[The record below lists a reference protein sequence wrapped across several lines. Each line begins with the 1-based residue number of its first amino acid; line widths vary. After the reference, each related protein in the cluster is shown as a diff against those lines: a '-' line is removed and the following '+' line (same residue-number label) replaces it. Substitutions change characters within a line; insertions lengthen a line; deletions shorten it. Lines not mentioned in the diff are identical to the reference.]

1 MASLNKVQLI
11 GNLGRD
17 PEIRFSPDGTPFAT
31 LSLATSERWKDKD
44 SGEARESTEWHRVVF
59 SGKLA
64 EIAGEY
70 LIKGSAIYV
79 EGQIKTRKWQDK
91 DGNDKYSTDIRCDK
105 MVMLGGA
112 RKDSDDGSEQ
122 HSADEYSGVPG

>member
-17 PEIRFSPDGTPFAT
+17 PEVRYAPDGTAFAT
-31 LSLATSERWKDKD
+31 LSLATSERWKDKET
-44 SGEARESTEWHRVVF
+44 GEPRESTEWHRVVF

-79 EGQIKTRKWQDK
+79 EGKLKTRKYQDK
-91 DGNDKYSTDIRCDK
+91 DGKDQYTTEIRCDQMK
-105 MVMLGGA
+105 MLGGA
-112 RKDSDDGSEQ
+112 RKESQEGSD
-122 HSADEYSGVPG
+122 HSAEESSAVPG

>member
-17 PEIRFSPDGTPFAT
+17 PEVRYAPDGTAFAT
-31 LSLATSERWKDKD
+31 LSLATSERWKDKE
-44 SGEARESTEWHRVVF
+44 SGEPREATEWHRVVF

-79 EGQIKTRKWQDK
+79 EGKLKTRKWQDK
-91 DGNDKYSTDIRCDK
+91 DGKDQYTTEVRCDQMK
-105 MVMLGGA
+105 MLGGA
-112 RKDSDDGSEQ
+112 RKESQEGSD
-122 HSADEYSGVPG
+122 HSSDESSAVPG

>member
-17 PEIRFSPDGTPFAT
+17 PEVRYAPDGTAFAT
-31 LSLATSERWKDKD
+31 LSLATSERWKDKET
-44 SGEARESTEWHRVVF
+44 GEPRESTEWHRVVF

-79 EGQIKTRKWQDK
+79 EGKLKTRKYQDK
-91 DGNDKYSTDIRCDK
+91 DGKDQYTTEIRCEQMK
-105 MVMLGGA
+105 MLGGA
-112 RKDSDDGSEQ
+112 RKESQEGSD
-122 HSADEYSGVPG
+122 HSAEESSAVPG

>member
-17 PEIRFSPDGTPFAT
+17 PEVRYATDGTAFAT
-31 LSLATSERWKDKD
+31 LSLATSERWKDKET
-44 SGEARESTEWHRVVF
+44 GEPRESTEWHRVVF

-79 EGQIKTRKWQDK
+79 EGKLKTRKWQDK
-91 DGNDKYSTDIRCDK
+91 DGKDLYTTEIRCDQMK
-105 MVMLGGA
+105 MLGGA
-112 RKDSDDGSEQ
+112 RKESQEGSD
-122 HSADEYSGVPG
+122 HSAEESSAVPG

>member
-17 PEIRFSPDGTPFAT
+17 PEVRYAPDGTAFAT

-44 SGEARESTEWHRVVF
+44 SGEPREATEWHRVVF

-79 EGQIKTRKWQDK
+79 EGKLKTRKWQDK
-91 DGNDKYSTDIRCDK
+91 DGKDQYTTEVRCDQMK
-105 MVMLGGA
+105 MLGGA
-112 RKDSDDGSEQ
+112 RKESQEGSD
-122 HSADEYSGVPG
+122 HSSDESSAVPG

>member
-17 PEIRFSPDGTPFAT
+17 PEVRYAPDGTAFAT
-31 LSLATSERWKDKD
+31 LSLATSERWKDKET
-44 SGEARESTEWHRVVF
+44 GESRESTEWHRVVF

-70 LIKGSAIYV
+70 LIKGSSIYI
-79 EGQIKTRKWQDK
+79 EGKIKTRKWQDK
-91 DGNDKYSTDIRCDK
+91 DGKDQYSTEIRSDH

-112 RKDSDDGSEQ
+112 RKESQEGSE
-122 HSADEYSGVPG
+122 HRSEESSAVPG